1 MIEGIDLSR
10 TVGWFTSIYPV
21 HLNFQGTQTPI
32 EGLKAV
38 KSNCVES
45 QIAELTMVFYVT

>member
-38 KSNCVES
+38 KEQLRRIPNAWS
-45 QIAELTMVFYVT
+45 